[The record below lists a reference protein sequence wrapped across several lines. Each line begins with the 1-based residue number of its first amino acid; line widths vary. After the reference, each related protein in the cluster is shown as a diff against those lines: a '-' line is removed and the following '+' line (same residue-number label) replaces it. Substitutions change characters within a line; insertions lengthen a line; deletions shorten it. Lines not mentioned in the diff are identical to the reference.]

1 MRPTLAGACAINYLG
16 VVACASIS
24 APTEIL
30 AGLWRVEAIHPEWTA
45 EDDDGS
51 EPGWEPEVG
60 WLALET
66 ADGLLLIDPLVEDW
80 TGSTTRGSR
89 RGIRR
94 DRPHHPLAPAQRR
107 RGGRP
112 LLRPRV
118 GQRGA
123 ARACLGRSLDDPVVN
138 AGPLPGGPIG
148 YWLADGDELA
158 LWLPVQQT
166 LVFGDAMIRD
176 RQGTLRRCPDSWVD
190 LGHREPE
197 RLRTDLH
204 ALNHLQPKHVLVS
217 HGPVVLGD
225 GPAAFENAVTQITTV

>member
-1 MRPTLAGACAINYLG
+1 M
-16 VVACASIS
+16 
-24 APTEIL
+24 
-30 AGLWRVEAIHPEWTA
+30 EAIHPEWTA

-80 TGSTTRGSR
+80 TWLDSRVAAAGGSA
-89 RGIRR
+89 GIVRTIHWHQR
-94 DRPHHPLAPAQRR
+94 SVAAAADRYCARVWAREAPP
-107 RGGRP
+107 G
-112 LLRPRV
+112 LV
-118 GQRGA
+118 SGA
-123 ARACLGRSLDDPVVN
+123 LDDPVVN